1 MIRSTSPP
9 RYVEVADASEARQRL
24 SRINESQY
32 PINPLDANPGVYF
45 FEPVNW
51 PSTFL
56 DSQYAGRPGFYP
68 WPSLFGKQLTNSLF
82 VSCLR
87 SQFFDLVS
95 SLPIPFRKLLT
106 KNPHLFYLSR

>member
-45 FEPVNW
+45 CGPVNW

-56 DSQYAGRPGFYP
+56 DSQYAGKARVL
-68 WPSLFGKQLTNSLF
+68 SLAFLVCLQQLTNSLF

-87 SQFFDLVS
+87 SQF
-95 SLPIPFRKLLT
+95 
-106 KNPHLFYLSR
+106 

>member
-32 PINPLDANPGVYF
+32 PINPLDANPGGLF
-45 FEPVNW
+45 FVGLLIGHLH
-51 PSTFL
+51 FL

-87 SQFFDLVS
+87 SQF
-95 SLPIPFRKLLT
+95 LT
-106 KNPHLFYLSR
+106 W